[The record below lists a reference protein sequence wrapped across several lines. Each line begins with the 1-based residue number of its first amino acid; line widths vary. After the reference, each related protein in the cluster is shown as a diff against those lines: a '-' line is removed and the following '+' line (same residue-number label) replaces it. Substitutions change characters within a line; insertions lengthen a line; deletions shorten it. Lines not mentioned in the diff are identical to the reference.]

1 MPYEHRNLVMSG
13 SSSMPKNWGWCAQ
26 SYFDAHRR
34 KWFRTR
40 KPVMVAHKQM
50 PRSTSRMAVRCRFP
64 TFLSIW
70 GFLIYIYVHTHT
82 HIYVYIYIWYTLS
95 VCELKPIQW
104 TSALGC
110 PKSPGPTSP
119 RNGGS
124 SYARAGQILHPGSP
138 ILGVEGGSHMASMKI
153 YHGYITNDDAKRREW
168 IGRSL
173 SIDWN
178 PPTWLIKDIDLLVL
192 RREWMGCWGLL
203 RWWHY

>member
-26 SYFDAHRR
+26 SNVDAHRR

-64 TFLSIW
+64 TFLF
-70 GFLIYIYVHTHT
+70 GDFLYIYIYVHTNT
-82 HIYVYIYIWYTLS
+82 HIYMVYPKCLWVKT
-95 VCELKPIQW
+95 QW

-138 ILGVEGGSHMASMKI
+138 ILGVEGGSHMGMP
-153 YHGYITNDDAKRREW
+153 HE
-168 IGRSL
+168 
-173 SIDWN
+173 
-178 PPTWLIKDIDLLVL
+178 DI
-192 RREWMGCWGLL
+192 MGI
-203 RWWHY
+203 

>member
-70 GFLIYIYVHTHT
+70 GFLIYIYMYIHT
-82 HIYVYIYIWYTLS
+82 HIYVYIYMVYPKCLWVKTHS
-95 VCELKPIQW
+95 VDVGFGMPQESGPNEPAERWFFLCPCWSDPPPWKPHPWRGRWKPHGIHEDISWVYNQW
-104 TSALGC
+104 WC
-110 PKSPGPTSP
+110 
-119 RNGGS
+119 
-124 SYARAGQILHPGSP
+124 
-138 ILGVEGGSHMASMKI
+138 
-153 YHGYITNDDAKRREW
+153 
-168 IGRSL
+168 
-173 SIDWN
+173 
-178 PPTWLIKDIDLLVL
+178 
-192 RREWMGCWGLL
+192 
-203 RWWHY
+203 